1 MRVEAWRKPLRWVM
15 AGLMLAWLGWRLTG
29 IGWEV
34 VWLALPTQPSFYTLV
49 LIAYLVLPV
58 ADALI
63 YRRLWGSNF
72 RRTMAACLRKRVYNS
87 ALVGYSGEVV
97 LLVWARRDT
106 RRSDA
111 AILHAIKD
119 VNILSAVVSG
129 IGAAVLVGWLA
140 TRVAFGPLPTSA
152 LAMWAAATV
161 VVAAVLPLGL
171 LVRRRVLAM
180 RRDDIAAVLAI
191 HGLRF
196 GLGLGLLAAQW
207 WLVLPGVAGT
217 AMLTLLAVYVLV
229 GRIPFVP
236 NRDVLF
242 VGIALAVSS
251 GLAIPQTTLAGVLI
265 ATSAMQQ
272 LLHLAVFG
280 VAALLCEDA
289 P

>member
-1 MRVEAWRKPLRWVM
+1 
-15 AGLMLAWLGWRLTG
+15 MLAWLGWRLTG

-34 VWLALPTQPSFYTLV
+34 VWLALPTQTSFYTLV

-63 YRRLWGSNF
+63 YHRLWGSNF

-87 ALVGYSGEVV
+87 ALIGYSGEVV
-97 LLVWARRDT
+97 LLVWARRNT
-106 RRSDA
+106 RRSDT

-129 IGAAVLVGWLA
+129 IGAALLVGWLV
-140 TRVAFGPLPTSA
+140 TRAAFAPLESA
-152 LAMWAAATV
+152 AIAGWGAITV
-161 VVAAVLPLGL
+161 GMAVLLPLAL
-171 LVRRRVLAM
+171 LIWRRALAM
-180 RRDDIAAVLAI
+180 RRDEVAAVLAI
-191 HGLRF
+191 HSLRF
-196 GLGLGLLAAQW
+196 ALGLVLLAAQW
-207 WLVLPGVAGT
+207 WLVLPGVSLDAV
-217 AMLTLLAVYVLV
+217 MTLLAGYVLV

-242 VGIALAVSS
+242 VGIVLAASS
-251 GLAIPQTTLAGVLI
+251 GLAIPQAALAGVLI

-272 LLHLAVFG
+272 LLHLAMFG
-280 VAALLCEDA
+280 VAAAMREDA